1 MGPMNRRVWYSTPIS
16 ILVAS
21 VARRFIMSPEKLESG
36 VLALKRNTFL
46 YMRLEATVRI
56 FIPIRQELK

>member
-1 MGPMNRRVWYSTPIS
+1 
-16 ILVAS
+16 
-21 VARRFIMSPEKLESG
+21 MSPEKLESG